1 MKLSITLNSNV
12 EKIIVSRQKLKT
24 HFRFLPEFERKMVTS
39 TTLFLFRNA
48 QTIFCSHRMF
58 YFILVFVILIQEINE
73 AWSSSSVCM
82 ATIICVVLLNKLVLS
97 SFGAELVGLDLFFS
111 LNVFTSSI
119 TAFCSHF
126 FSNICTFWMFL
137 QFYSESWRF
146 KLLLVLILVIE
157 IFQLLVIAWTPSV
170 KPKTHCDIYDRTLI
184 KLLLFIFRIIKS
196 QLVVFF
202 DYRILI
208 LPAIYKNNPC
218 KKFKNYRFAQ
228 THVPRIYFFR
238 PVKTLALSK
247 INSF

>member
-1 MKLSITLNSNV
+1 MKLSITLNSDV
-12 EKIIVSRQKLKT
+12 EKIMVSRQKLKT
-24 HFRFLPEFERKMVTS
+24 HFRFLPEFEREMVTS

-48 QTIFCSHRMF
+48 QTIFCSHRM
-58 YFILVFVILIQEINE
+58 FILVFVILIQEINE

-146 KLLLVLILVIE
+146 KLLLILILVIE
-157 IFQLLVIAWTPSV
+157 IFHQPTVSHSLNSFRKAQN
-170 KPKTHCDIYDRTLI
+170 TLRH
-184 KLLLFIFRIIKS
+184 LR
-196 QLVVFF
+196 QNF
-202 DYRILI
+202 DKIT
-208 LPAIYKNNPC
+208 
-218 KKFKNYRFAQ
+218 F
-228 THVPRIYFFR
+228 IYFQNYKIPARCF
-238 PVKTLALSK
+238 LWLSYFDLTGHLQK
-247 INSF
+247 